1 MSDKPGMAERYLRAT
16 SSSNLHTDADR
27 PGDIDKLMAAAW
39 ASHSARRD
47 LALRVW
53 RVRATGS
60 TRGVQRMAGDLGYML
75 RRQEADRRQGRYL
88 RGHTGRQ
95 LTDAKARGLA
105 MTVLK
110 WWRQPRC
117 EVCDGLGHPKLP
129 NAPVLDLTRE
139 CPHCHGTGEAPLELR
154 VRHEHIEQAR
164 WLVGQMESLS
174 AMVFDAMARRLNA
187 QMDF

>member
-16 SSSNLHTDADR
+16 SSSNLQTDAEH

-39 ASHSARRD
+39 VSHSPRRD

-60 TRGVQRMAGDLGYML
+60 VRGVHRMADDLGDML
-75 RRQEADRRQGRYL
+75 QRQEADRRHGRYL
-88 RGHTGRQ
+88 RGSNGRQ
-95 LTDAKARGLA
+95 LTAAKARGLA

-117 EVCDGLGHPKLP
+117 EACDGLGHPKML

-139 CPHCHGTGEAPLELR
+139 CPNCHGTGQAPLELR
-154 VRHEHIEQAR
+154 VRQEHIDQAR

-174 AMVFDAMARRLNA
+174 AMVFDAMARRLND
-187 QMDF
+187 QMNF